1 MSLKS
6 PKSTQT
12 IDATRIKPLNDQEPN
27 TKGDF
32 VLYSMESSNRA
43 EDNHAL
49 EYAVQRA
56 NDLKK
61 RLLVLWP
68 LFGDDFGSRRR
79 QKHFLLQGVRE
90 VGETLKERKIKFAVQ
105 TGGQAEKTLEFAKH
119 AALVVVDRGYLRH
132 HTAWRDKV
140 ASEAD
145 VPVVEVESDVV
156 VPIETASDKR
166 EHAARTIRPKIT
178 KRIGDYLVELR
189 ATPIDQDSLNLSV
202 DSVPLD
208 DLDAVCDSL
217 QLRKGFGGEG
227 EGVGPVSLFAGGADE
242 AKRLFRVFLK
252 DRFKYYSAHRNQPQ
266 TSDCSYMSMYL
277 HFGMV
282 SPVWLAM
289 QARDAAVG
297 GKENVD
303 DFIEELVVRREL
315 AINFCA
321 FGDNYDDYD
330 AIPDFAKKT
339 LDEHQD
345 DEREHVYTAQQ
356 LEDAQT
362 HDPYWN
368 AAMREM
374 RYTGYMHNYMR
385 MYWGKKVIEWT
396 KTPQYAFKTLVHLN
410 DKYFLDG
417 RDPNSYTGVSW
428 CFGTHDRG
436 WTERD
441 VFGKVRYMN
450 ANGLK
455 RKCDPE
461 VYVEK
466 VDALVR
472 QVGGPAADHSREE
485 DSLFSA

>member
-1 MSLKS
+1 MA
-6 PKSTQT
+6 TQT
-12 IDATRIKPLNDQEPN
+12 IDATRIKPLHDADPN
-27 TKGDF
+27 TSGQY

-56 NDLKK
+56 NELNK

-68 LFGDDFGSRRR
+68 LFGDAFGSHRR

-90 VGETLKERKIKFAVQ
+90 VGEKLKRRKIKFAVQ
-105 TGGQAEKTLEFAKH
+105 YGEQAQKTIEFAKD

-132 HTAWRDKV
+132 HTAWRDEVATKV
-140 ASEAD
+140 D
-145 VPVVEVESDVV
+145 VPVIEVETDVV

-166 EHAARTIRPKIT
+166 EHAARTIRPKIM
-178 KRIGDYLVELR
+178 RQLDDHLVELK
-189 ATPIDQDSLNLSV
+189 ATTLKKDSLNLSV
-202 DSVPLD
+202 DSVPLG
-208 DLDAVCDSL
+208 DLAAVLDKL
-217 QLRKGFGGEG
+217 KLKDGFGGED
-227 EGVGPVSLFAGGADE
+227 EGVGPVPLFTGGGDE
-242 AKRLFRVFLK
+242 AKRVFRAFLK
-252 DRFKYYSAHRNQPQ
+252 DKFKNYSEHRNQPQ

-282 SPVWLAM
+282 SPIWLAM
-289 QARDAAVG
+289 QALDSTSGGG
-297 GKENVD
+297 GKDDRD

-321 FGDNYDDYD
+321 FGDDYD
-330 AIPDFAKKT
+330 QYSAIPNFAKNT
-339 LDEHQD
+339 LDKHKD
-345 DEREHVYTAQQ
+345 DDRPHRYTAQQ

-385 MYWGKKVIEWT
+385 MYWGKKIIEWT
-396 KTPQYAFKTLVHLN
+396 NTPQYAFKTALHLN

-436 WTERD
+436 WTEREI
-441 VFGKVRYMN
+441 FGTVRYMN

-455 RKCDPE
+455 RKADPE
-461 VYVEK
+461 AYVEK
-466 VDALVR
+466 VDELVAE
-472 QVGGPAADHSREE
+472 VGGPEANHEHE
-485 DSLFSA
+485 KDSLFSG